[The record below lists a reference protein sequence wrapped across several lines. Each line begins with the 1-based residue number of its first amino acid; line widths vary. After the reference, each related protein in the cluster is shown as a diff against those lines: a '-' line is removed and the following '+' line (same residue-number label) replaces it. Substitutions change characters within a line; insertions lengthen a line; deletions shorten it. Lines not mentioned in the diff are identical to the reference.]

1 MPPSREDYVG
11 GARIGR
17 VGTLLSLMQ
26 HFRQSIDTYVQ
37 SRITALAACCRL
49 PAIYGYH
56 ELPDAGDLMTGVCL
70 PLFGPRIKN

>member
-1 MPPSREDYVG
+1 
-11 GARIGR
+11 
-17 VGTLLSLMQ
+17 MQ
-26 HFRQSIDTYVQ
+26 HFRQSIDIYVQ